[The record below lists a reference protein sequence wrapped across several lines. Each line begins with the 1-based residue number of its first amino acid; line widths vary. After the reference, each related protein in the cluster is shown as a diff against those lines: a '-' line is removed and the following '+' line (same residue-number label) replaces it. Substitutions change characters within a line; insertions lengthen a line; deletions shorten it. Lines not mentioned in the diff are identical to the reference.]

1 MVRRTLDCQDR
12 LDRRPQDAREP
23 LSLTDHLQ
31 TLAGAVGLVALACL
45 VATLLLPARAQ
56 ARDLGTVGPV
66 YPIAEPDMV
75 DAIKDKLRAQQASGE
90 LARIEAEGKRRIMAS
105 IHTPAPV
112 PGLRRAQVPRAW
124 HFDPSIRFDEAVL
137 DDKGRVI
144 VPAGTVAN
152 PLDVVSL
159 RSTWFLFD
167 GRDPKQVALARAE
180 LAAAKGPI
188 KPILV
193 GGSPLRLSN
202 EWKRPV
208 YFDQGGRTVQRLG
221 LTVVPARVTQD
232 GRFLLVQEVPAP

>member
-1 MVRRTLDCQDR
+1 MVSQAFDRYERR
-12 LDRRPQDAREP
+12 LDTSTQPFAR
-23 LSLTDHLQ
+23 T
-31 TLAGAVGLVALACL
+31 TRALAGLSGLCAALAL
-45 VATLLLPARAQ
+45 GLAFVSPNEALG
-56 ARDLGTVGPV
+56 RDLGTVGPV

-75 DAIKDKLRAQQASGE
+75 EAIKDRLREKEASGE
-90 LARIEAEGKRRIMAS
+90 LAQIEAEGKRRVMAS
-105 IHTPAPV
+105 IQTPAPV
-112 PGLRRAQVPRAW
+112 PGLRRAQVARTW
-124 HFDPSIRFDEAVL
+124 HFDPSVKFDEAVL
-137 DDKGRVI
+137 DDKGRVL

-167 GRDPKQVALARAE
+167 GRDPKQVAMARAE

-193 GGSPLRLSN
+193 GGSPIPLSN

-221 LTVVPARVTQD
+221 LTAVPARVTQD
-232 GRFLLVQEVPAP
+232 GRFLLIQEIPPK

>member
-1 MVRRTLDCQDR
+1 MSHTF
-12 LDRRPQDAREP
+12 DRRQRQSLNAGDVRKT
-23 LSLTDHLQ
+23 LSLADCLQ
-31 TLAGAVGLVALACL
+31 TFAGTVGLVAPACL
-45 VATLLLPARAQ
+45 IAALLLTAGAQ

-75 DAIKDKLRAQQASGE
+75 DAIKDRLRAQQASGE

-105 IHTPAPV
+105 IQTPAPV

-124 HFDPSIRFDEAVL
+124 HFDPSIHFDEAVL

-144 VPAGTVAN
+144 VPAGTTAN

-159 RSTWFLFD
+159 RSTWLLFD
-167 GRDPKQVALARAE
+167 GRDPRQVALARAE

-193 GGSPLRLSN
+193 GGSALQLSN

-208 YFDQGGRTVQRLG
+208 YFDQGGRTVRRLG

>member
-1 MVRRTLDCQDR
+1 MEPAARPFHRTIRTL
-12 LDRRPQDAREP
+12 
-23 LSLTDHLQ
+23 
-31 TLAGAVGLVALACL
+31 VGLSGLCASIALGFVLAAPGDA
-45 VATLLLPARAQ
+45 V

-75 DAIKDKLRAQQASGE
+75 EAIKDRLREKEASGE
-90 LARIEAEGKRRIMAS
+90 LAQIEAEGKRRVMAS
-105 IHTPAPV
+105 IQTPAPV
-112 PGLRRAQVPRAW
+112 AGLRRAQVARTW
-124 HFDPSIRFDEAVL
+124 HFDPSVKFDEAVL
-137 DDKGRVI
+137 DDKGRVL

-167 GRDPKQVALARAE
+167 GRDPKQVAMARAE

-193 GGSPLRLSN
+193 GGSPIPLSN

-221 LTVVPARVTQD
+221 LTAVPARVTQD
-232 GRFLLVQEVPAP
+232 GRYLLIQEIPPK

>member
-1 MVRRTLDCQDR
+1 VVSTAFDRYERRLMEPAARPFHRTIRTL
-12 LDRRPQDAREP
+12 
-23 LSLTDHLQ
+23 
-31 TLAGAVGLVALACL
+31 VGLSGLCASIALGFVLAAPGDA
-45 VATLLLPARAQ
+45 V

-75 DAIKDKLRAQQASGE
+75 EAIKDRLREKEASGE
-90 LARIEAEGKRRIMAS
+90 LAQIEAEGKRRVMAS
-105 IHTPAPV
+105 IQTPAPV
-112 PGLRRAQVPRAW
+112 AGLRRAQVARTW
-124 HFDPSIRFDEAVL
+124 HFDPSVKFDEAVL
-137 DDKGRVI
+137 DDKGRVL

-167 GRDPKQVALARAE
+167 GRDPKQVAMARAE

-193 GGSPLRLSN
+193 GGSPIPLSN

-221 LTVVPARVTQD
+221 LTAVPARVTQD
-232 GRFLLVQEVPAP
+232 GRYLLIQEIPPK

>member
-1 MVRRTLDCQDR
+1 VVSTAFDRYERRLMEPAARPFRRAIRTL
-12 LDRRPQDAREP
+12 
-23 LSLTDHLQ
+23 
-31 TLAGAVGLVALACL
+31 VGLSGLCASIALGFVLAAPGDA
-45 VATLLLPARAQ
+45 V

-75 DAIKDKLRAQQASGE
+75 EAIKDRLREKEASGE
-90 LARIEAEGKRRIMAS
+90 LAQIEAEGKRRVMAS
-105 IHTPAPV
+105 IQTPAPV
-112 PGLRRAQVPRAW
+112 AGLRRAQVARTW
-124 HFDPSIRFDEAVL
+124 HFDPSVKFDEAVL
-137 DDKGRVI
+137 DDKGRVL

-167 GRDPKQVALARAE
+167 GRDPKQVAMARAE

-193 GGSPLRLSN
+193 GGSPIPLSN

-221 LTVVPARVTQD
+221 LTAVPARVTQD
-232 GRFLLVQEVPAP
+232 GRYLLIQEIPPK

>member
-1 MVRRTLDCQDR
+1 MEPAPQPFRPAVRAMVG
-12 LDRRPQDAREP
+12 
-23 LSLTDHLQ
+23 
-31 TLAGAVGLVALACL
+31 LAGLCALAALGLALTAPGEAVG
-45 VATLLLPARAQ
+45 
-56 ARDLGTVGPV
+56 RDLGTVGPV

-75 DAIKDKLRAQQASGE
+75 EAIKDRLREKEASGE
-90 LARIEAEGKRRIMAS
+90 LAQIEAEGKRRVMAS
-105 IHTPAPV
+105 IQTPAPV
-112 PGLRRAQVPRAW
+112 PGLRRAQVPRTW
-124 HFDPSIRFDEAVL
+124 HFDPSVKFDEAVL
-137 DDKGRVI
+137 DDKGRVL

-167 GRDPKQVALARAE
+167 GRDPKQVAMARAE

-193 GGSPLRLSN
+193 GGSPIPLSN

-221 LTVVPARVTQD
+221 LTAVPARVTQD
-232 GRFLLVQEVPAP
+232 GRFLLIQEIPPK